1 MTASTPLTRE
11 LVKEPAYCRLDLRI
25 GVTALDVMIYNPLED
40 SSLLLRHCELP
51 ADETESLR
59 QIETFI
65 YDNPMLL
72 SDFKTVTAIIESRRF
87 LTVPDG
93 VADVCDHAA
102 LLREADSDTD
112 QRPVVTDDRLD
123 AFSARILSP
132 ISSATAN
139 FLRRTFP
146 NIRLHSTL
154 YPFTRYCHSNL
165 TKGNTMKVFV
175 NLRAKS
181 LDIVVMSSRE
191 LYLLNRFEYRDI
203 NDAAFYILSC
213 TEDISDDRE
222 EILIGGDRE
231 QRDALMPLLRKFRPY
246 VMPMIF
252 PSAMFR
258 AGADAMKSP
267 FDLIIL
273 PLCE

>member
-25 GVTALDVMIYNPLED
+25 GVSALDVMIYNPLED
-40 SSLLLRHCELP
+40 NSLLLRHCDLA
-51 ADETESLR
+51 ADGADALK
-59 QIETFI
+59 QLETFI
-65 YDNPMLL
+65 YDNPLLL
-72 SDFKTVTAIIESRRF
+72 SDFKTVTAIIESRSF
-87 LTVPDG
+87 LTVPDS
-93 VADVCDHAA
+93 VADACDAIA

-112 QRPVVTDDRLD
+112 SRAVVIDDRLD
-123 AFSARILSP
+123 AFGARILTP
-132 ISSATAN
+132 MAPATAN

-146 NIRLHSTL
+146 NIRLHNSL

-165 TKGNTMKVFV
+165 TKGNTIKTFV

-181 LDIVVMSSRE
+181 LDIAVMSSST

-203 NDAAFYILSC
+203 NDAAFYILNC
-213 TEDISDDRE
+213 TEDTSDDRE
-222 EILIGGDRE
+222 EILVGGDRE
-231 QRDALMPLLRKFRPY
+231 QRDALMPMLRKFRPY

-252 PSAMFR
+252 PSAMFK